1 MGETVG
7 CGGYDGFN
15 AVEARF
21 IRPCHEPGSVLRSG
35 IEGNIVG
42 IRHPLVAFFLHEV
55 VMQLHLV
62 LVSFDEIV
70 EARYDL
76 SAEDRFHLR
85 KFVEGRLV
93 GRREH
98 SGRCLRGGMYA
109 RGFRAGHVEP
119 RAVGIV
125 PVVARDIERHALG
138 VGDVRDV
145 VDIGYYARGAP
156 HLLRGHGSGLLGRSC
171 GDGRRDVAVFPCGGL
186 LVVCVLVRR
195 DGHGIRILR
204 VGEAVQ
210 RGVYVVELPERRR
223 AHYSGL
229 SGGCRGDGD

>member
-1 MGETVG
+1 MEIQRSVG
-7 CGGYDGFN
+7 CRRRKGVYT
-15 AVEARF
+15 
-21 IRPCHEPGSVLRSG
+21 
-35 IEGNIVG
+35 
-42 IRHPLVAFFLHEV
+42 RHDAIP
-55 VMQLHLV
+55 
-62 LVSFDEIV
+62 
-70 EARYDL
+70 
-76 SAEDRFHLR
+76 
-85 KFVEGRLV
+85 EGRLQLRKV
-93 GRREH
+93 VERCFVCGGEDAGR
-98 SGRCLRGGMYA
+98 GMRGERYA
-109 RGFRAGHVEP
+109 RSLRIGHVEP
-119 RAVGIV
+119 RAVHIV